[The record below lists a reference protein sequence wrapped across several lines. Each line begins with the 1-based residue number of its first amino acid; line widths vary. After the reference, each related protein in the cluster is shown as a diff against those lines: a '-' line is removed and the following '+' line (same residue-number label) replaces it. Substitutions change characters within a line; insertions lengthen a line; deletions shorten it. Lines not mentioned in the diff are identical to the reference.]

1 MGKTTGSAKDREA
14 IRKLH
19 ADFAAAWERDDAEGM
34 AACWAADGDL
44 VNPFGR
50 VAKGRRAVEQ
60 LFAEERSG
68 FVKSAQFA
76 SRVEAIRFLKPDV
89 AIVDV
94 FWLITG
100 AHAAD
105 GTELEPL
112 KGTYAAVTCKSK
124 GRWGVSACRGRIP
137 TRAPA

>member
-19 ADFAAAWERDDAEGM
+19 ADFAAAWERDNAKGM
-34 AACWAADGDL
+34 AACWAANGDL

-60 LFAEERSG
+60 LFVEERSG

-76 SRVEAIRFLKPDV
+76 SRVEEIRFLKPDV
-89 AIVDV
+89 AIVDI

-105 GTELEPL
+105 GIQVEPL
-112 KGTYAAVTCKSK
+112 KGTYTAVTCKSK
-124 GRWGVSACRGRIP
+124 DRWEVSACRGRIP

>member
-1 MGKTTGSAKDREA
+1 MRKTKGSAKDREA

-19 ADFAAAWERDDAEGM
+19 ADFGAAWDRDDARGM

-60 LFAEERSG
+60 LLAEEHSG
-68 FVKSAQFA
+68 FAKGTHMANKVD
-76 SRVEAIRFLKPDV
+76 AIRFLGPGV
-89 AIVDV
+89 AVVDV
-94 FWLITG
+94 SWLVTG

-112 KGTYAAVTCKSK
+112 KGSYAAVMCKKK
-124 GRWGVSACRGRIP
+124 GLWAVAASRVMIP
-137 TRAPA
+137 ASTPA

>member
-19 ADFAAAWERDDAEGM
+19 ADFAAAWDRDDAKGM
-34 AACWAADGDL
+34 AACWAANGDL

-60 LFAEERSG
+60 LLAEEHSG
-68 FVKSAQFA
+68 FVKNTQFA

-89 AIVDV
+89 AVVDV
-94 FWLITG
+94 SWLITG

-105 GTELEPL
+105 GTELEPV
-112 KGTYAAVTCKSK
+112 KGTYAAVMCKSK
-124 GRWGVSACRGRIP
+124 GRWEVSASRVLIP
-137 TRAPA
+137 TPAPA